1 MSDADLVY
9 IRSIIRKMDRAGD
22 FEHEPALPNTLDEIE
37 DLEIDECEECFRS
50 TAFVAFLIGARGR
63 TELAGFDLAKDITY
77 IPEDG
82 KFVVDFGKRGKLA
95 SGQVQQDSQLAYVR
109 CLCGDRSVAHLCLHA
124 HLSKAKIDGF
134 ANFHEKYL
142 GDKTHSLRIGTLCH
156 LMNAGVGEAR
166 VASHL
171 RWSGL
176 QMLLYYNRA
185 NTYRRSRYL
194 SLKFVAGAE

>member
-1 MSDADLVY
+1 MEHFGLTLRYQKCRVFLYTNRIVPVLV
-9 IRSIIRKMDRAGD
+9 I
-22 FEHEPALPNTLDEIE
+22 
-37 DLEIDECEECFRS
+37 
-50 TAFVAFLIGARGR
+50 FLIGARGR

-82 KFVVDFGKRGKLA
+82 KFEVDFGKRGERLVK
-95 SGQVQQDSQLAYVR
+95 SNKIRKAYVR

-134 ANFHEKYL
+134 VDFHEKYL
-142 GDKTHSLRIGTLCH
+142 GGKTHSLRIGTLCH